1 MLRWLRWYLLVFA
14 RVARSLFPVRFFEGH
29 APRLIQARV
38 AKPPVRAR
46 LADYSERM
54 WTSMPDNV
62 ICERARLSRDAR
74 FDGLFFVAVLTT
86 GIFCR
91 PICPARTPRTE
102 NVRFFPSVVTALDA
116 GYRPCLRCRP
126 ERAPQSRMPAAGN
139 ASVLRALEQIEAGV
153 LDDASVAR
161 LAETVGLSAR
171 QLTRLFVAELG
182 VAPGALAQ
190 ARRISIAKQ
199 LIDDTTLS
207 FAQIAALAGFRSLRR
222 FNEAVQQLW
231 SRPPSALRTERAS
244 SGSLIAASSHNNL
257 GAPAPQVRL
266 KLALRPPYHCGWMLA
281 YLAKRAIPGVES
293 VQGDTWTRT
302 LPGGAVQV
310 QVRADALMVTLHGDL
325 TRLRVADVLQRIRR
339 VFDVAAD
346 GRAID
351 AHLGADARLSAVVL
365 RDPGLRV
372 PGAWDGFEVAVRAV
386 LGQQVSVAGAT
397 TLAARLVQRFG
408 TATHAGGY
416 LFPDAAALV
425 DADVG
430 ALGMPESRGAAV
442 RELARAVLDGRLALH
457 TAQAPEA
464 LIGQLIALP
473 GIGPW
478 TAQYV
483 AMRVLGDPDAFPA
496 EDIVLRKIA
505 EPDVTLSTRALLQRA
520 EDWRPWRAYAVMYL
534 WSDAVHRA
542 AAQKQRAA
550 QMKRR

>member
-1 MLRWLRWYLLVFA
+1 
-14 RVARSLFPVRFFEGH
+14 
-29 APRLIQARV
+29 
-38 AKPPVRAR
+38 
-46 LADYSERM
+46 
-54 WTSMPDNV
+54 MPDNV

-91 PICPARTPRTE
+91 PICPARAPRAE

-116 GYRPCLRCRP
+116 GYRPCLRCCP
-126 ERAPQSRMPAAGN
+126 ERAPQGRLPATG
-139 ASVLRALEQIEAGV
+139 STGVQIALGQIEAGA
-153 LDDASVAR
+153 LDDASVAT
-161 LAETVGLSAR
+161 LAQSVGLSAR

-199 LIDDTTLS
+199 LIDETALS

-222 FNEAVQQLW
+222 FNEAVHALW
-231 SRPPSALRTERAS
+231 SRPPSALRAERAP
-244 SGSLIAASSHNNL
+244 LRDA
-257 GAPAPQVRL
+257 APASLHSGVDTTGPEVRL
-266 KLALRPPYHCGWMLA
+266 RLALRPPYHGEWMLS
-281 YLAKRAIPGVES
+281 YLARRAIPGVER

-310 QVRADALMVTLHGDL
+310 QVLADALVVTLHGDL
-325 TRLRVADVLQRIRR
+325 TRMRVADVLQRVRR
-339 VFDVAAD
+339 VFDVSAD
-346 GRAID
+346 GRVID
-351 AHLGADARLSAVVL
+351 AHLGADARLRAVVQ

-397 TLAARLVQRFG
+397 TLAARLVQQFG
-408 TATHAGGY
+408 TATQDGGY

-425 DADVG
+425 SANVG
-430 ALGMPESRGAAV
+430 ALGMPERRGAAV
-442 RELARAVLDGRLALH
+442 REVARAVLDGRLVLH

-464 LIGQLIALP
+464 LFAQLVALP

-496 EDIVLRKIA
+496 EDIVLRKVV
-505 EPDVTLSTRALLQRA
+505 EPDVTLSSRALLQRA

-534 WSDAVHRA
+534 WCDATHRA
-542 AAQKQRAA
+542 EAQRLRSVQTTGRKTAN
-550 QMKRR
+550 

>member
-1 MLRWLRWYLLVFA
+1 
-14 RVARSLFPVRFFEGH
+14 
-29 APRLIQARV
+29 
-38 AKPPVRAR
+38 
-46 LADYSERM
+46 
-54 WTSMPDNV
+54 MPDNA

-91 PICPARTPRTE
+91 PICPARTPRAE

-116 GYRPCLRCRP
+116 GYRPCLRCCP
-126 ERAPQSRMPAAGN
+126 ERAPQGRLPTAGSS
-139 ASVLRALEQIEAGV
+139 SVQTALGQIEAGA
-153 LDDASVAR
+153 LDDASVAT
-161 LAETVGLSAR
+161 LAQSVGLSAR
-171 QLTRLFVAELG
+171 QLTRLFIAELG

-199 LIDDTTLS
+199 LIDDTALS

-231 SRPPSALRTERAS
+231 SRPPSALRSERAPARTA
-244 SGSLIAASSHNNL
+244 LAASSHS
-257 GAPAPQVRL
+257 GVGSTGPEVRL
-266 KLALRPPYHCGWMLA
+266 RLALRPPYHCGWMLS
-281 YLAKRAIPGVES
+281 YLAKRAIPGVER
-293 VQGDTWTRT
+293 VQGDTWMRT
-302 LPGGAVQV
+302 LPGGAVHV
-310 QVRADALMVTLHGDL
+310 QVLADALAVTLHGDL
-325 TRLRVADVLQRIRR
+325 TKVRVADVLQRVRR
-339 VFDVAAD
+339 VFDVSAD
-346 GRAID
+346 GRVID
-351 AHLGADARLSAVVL
+351 AHLGTDARLRAVVQ

-425 DADVG
+425 NADVG

-442 RELARAVLDGRLALH
+442 RAVARAVLDGRLALH
-457 TAQAPEA
+457 TGQAPDA
-464 LIGQLIALP
+464 LIAQLVALP

-505 EPDVTLSTRALLQRA
+505 EPDVTLTSRALLQRA

-534 WSDAVHRA
+534 WCDATHRA
-542 AAQKQRAA
+542 EAQKKRAA
-550 QMKRR
+550 KTNRREAAN